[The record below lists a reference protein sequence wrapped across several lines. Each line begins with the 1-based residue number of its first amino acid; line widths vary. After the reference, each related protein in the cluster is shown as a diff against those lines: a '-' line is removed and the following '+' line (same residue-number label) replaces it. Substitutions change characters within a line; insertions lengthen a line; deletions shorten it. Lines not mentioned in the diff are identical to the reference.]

1 MWLRQTIRTIALAML
16 SSIFICSAAE
26 PSKATVS
33 EDSSPLQVVAIPTQ
47 GGRATTP
54 AVIRRPPGV
63 RNAPTVIYLHGGLE
77 TQPVDRLKATSRGP
91 NTITRFL
98 AAGWITVVP
107 TFRPRNEDPQ
117 TRDALL
123 DCLDVLAYVKK
134 MPEADPRRVVIY
146 GTSGGGSLAIEIAG
160 EVPLPAAI
168 AEEPASILFTG
179 MFTKAYRQ
187 GDKKMSPSDGQDLM
201 DNPAKHYTAGIQKI
215 TKDKIRRVQC
225 PVFFAEGGVHV
236 INRINN
242 EIIFPE
248 FEAAGK
254 SFQVKLYPAQHH
266 GFSMKSDAFFEDC
279 QAFLARHVFPR
290 P

>member
-1 MWLRQTIRTIALAML
+1 ML
-16 SSIFICSAAE
+16 SPIFIGFAAE
-26 PSKATVS
+26 PAKAPVS
-33 EDSSPLQVVAIPTQ
+33 EDASPLQVVDIPTQ

-54 AVIRRPPGV
+54 AVIRRPPGA
-63 RNAPTVIYLHGGLE
+63 RNAPAVIFLHGGLE

-91 NTITRFL
+91 NTMSRFL

-107 TFRPRNEDPQ
+107 TFRPRNVDPQ

-146 GTSGGGSLAIEIAG
+146 GTSGGGSLAVEIAG
-160 EVPLPAAI
+160 EVPLPAAV

-179 MFTKAYRQ
+179 MFTKEYRQ
-187 GDKKMSPSDGQDLM
+187 GDRKMSPSDGQDLM
-201 DNPAKHYTAGIQKI
+201 DNPNKYYTAAIRKI
-215 TKDKIRRVQC
+215 TQDKIRRVQC
-225 PVFFAEGGVHV
+225 PMFFAEGGVHV

-242 EIIFPE
+242 EIVFPE
-248 FEAAGK
+248 FAAAGK
-254 SFQVKLYPAQHH
+254 DFEVKLYPAQRH
-266 GFSMKSDAFFEDC
+266 GFSMKSDTFFEDC
-279 QAFLARHVFPR
+279 QAFLARHVSPR